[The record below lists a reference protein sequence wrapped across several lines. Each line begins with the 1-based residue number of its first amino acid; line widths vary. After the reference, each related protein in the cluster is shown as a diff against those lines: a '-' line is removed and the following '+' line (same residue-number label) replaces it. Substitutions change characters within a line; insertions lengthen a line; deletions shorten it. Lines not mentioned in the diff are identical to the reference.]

1 MRDDGAWSL
10 VVVMPPAMRNI
21 LRVWQL
27 ETRNLAGSVYPAS
40 TVAMVQVRA
49 ALADLGIDTPP
60 VVVQRTGTHAALD
73 SAADRARAMATGD
86 PRRVTDR
93 LQLRME
99 PQRFAVLAEAARKH
113 GYRSPQEAV
122 VAWVMSRAEAP
133 VPLAL
138 SDGTLRPPRGNATR
152 SARGATFVRHGGAE
166 KPHRKRERAVD
177 GVDYVAAHL
186 RLCRERA
193 ARDAWQRRGGRGKAP
208 ESTVDD
214 HLGRTVR
221 RGDPRM
227 MGTEALLRGR
237 EEMGGRR
244 SAVDTSG
251 MVRTYDGIGR
261 ARYSWERWQA

>member
-1 MRDDGAWSL
+1 MSPTLDDGAWSL
-10 VVVMPPAMRNI
+10 AVVMPPEMRDA
-21 LRVWQL
+21 LRAWQL
-27 ETRNLAGSVYPAS
+27 ETRNLAGSVYPAA

-49 ALADLGIDTPP
+49 ALADLGIDMPP

-73 SAADRARAMATGD
+73 SAAERQRAMATGD

-93 LQLRME
+93 LQLRVE
-99 PQRFAVLAEAARKH
+99 PQRFAVLADAARKH
-113 GYRSPQEAV
+113 GYCSTQEAV

-133 VPLAL
+133 VPPAL
-138 SDGTLRPPRGNATR
+138 SDGALRPPRGRPTKAAGP
-152 SARGATFVRHGGAE
+152 AR
-166 KPHRKRERAVD
+166 PHRKREHPVD

-193 ARDAWQRRGGRGKAP
+193 ARDAWLRRGKGKAP

-227 MGTEALLRGR
+227 MGTEALIRWRDENSGN
-237 EEMGGRR
+237 R
-244 SAVDTSG
+244 STVDTSG
-251 MVRTYDGIGR
+251 MVRTHDDIGR
-261 ARYSWERWQA
+261 ARYSWGAWRA

>member
-1 MRDDGAWSL
+1 MSPMRDDGAWSL
-10 VVVMPPAMRNI
+10 AVVLTPAMRNI

-49 ALADLGIDTPP
+49 ALADLGIETPP
-60 VVVQRTGTHAALD
+60 VEVQRTGTHAALD

-93 LQLRME
+93 LQIRME
-99 PQRFAVLAEAARKH
+99 PQRFAVIAEAARRF

-133 VPLAL
+133 IPHAL
-138 SDGTLRPPRGNATR
+138 SSGALRPPKGNPSKRGP
-152 SARGATFVRHGGAE
+152 
-166 KPHRKRERAVD
+166 KPRAHPGH

-193 ARDAWQRRGGRGKAP
+193 ARDTWQRRGGKGKAP

-227 MGTEALLRGR
+227 VGTEALLRWR
-237 EEMGGRR
+237 EENSGNR
-244 SAVDTSG
+244 STVDTSG

-261 ARYSWERWQA
+261 ARYSWGRWQA

>member
-10 VVVMPPAMRNI
+10 VVVMPTAMRNI

-49 ALADLGIDTPP
+49 ALADLGIEMPP

-138 SDGTLRPPRGNATR
+138 SDGALRPPRGNP
-152 SARGATFVRHGGAE
+152 SKRGP
-166 KPHRKRERAVD
+166 KPRAQPGH

-186 RLCRERA
+186 RLCRERE

-227 MGTEALLRGR
+227 VGTEALIRWRG
-237 EEMGGRR
+237 ENSGNR
-244 SAVDTSG
+244 STVDTSG

>member
-1 MRDDGAWSL
+1 MSPMLDDGAWSMA
-10 VVVMPPAMRNI
+10 VVMPPAMRDI

-73 SAADRARAMATGD
+73 SAAERMRAMATGD

-99 PQRFAVLAEAARKH
+99 PQRFAVLADAARKY
-113 GYRSPQEAV
+113 GYRSTQEAV
-122 VAWVMSRAEAP
+122 VAWVMSRADAP
-133 VPLAL
+133 VPPAL
-138 SDGTLRPPRGNATR
+138 SDGTLRPPRGRPTKA
-152 SARGATFVRHGGAE
+152 AGPP
-166 KPHRKRERAVD
+166 KPHQKRERAVD

-193 ARDAWQRRGGRGKAP
+193 ARDAWQRRGGRGRAP

-214 HLGRTVR
+214 HIGRTVR

-227 MGTEALLRGR
+227 MGTEALLRAR
-237 EEMGGRR
+237 EENGGHRR
-244 SAVDTSG
+244 TVDTSG
-251 MVRTYDGIGR
+251 MVRTYDGVGR
-261 ARYSWERWQA
+261 ARYSWGCWQT

>member
-1 MRDDGAWSL
+1 MSPMRDDGAREMI
-10 VVVMPPAMRNI
+10 VVMPPAMRDQ
-21 LRVWQL
+21 LRAWQL
-27 ETRNLAGSVYPAS
+27 ETRNLAGSVYPAL

-49 ALADLGIDTPP
+49 ALADLGIEMPP
-60 VVVQRTGTHAALD
+60 IDVQRTGTHAALD
-73 SAADRARAMATGD
+73 SAADRALAMATGG
-86 PRRVTDR
+86 PRHTIDR
-93 LQLRME
+93 LRICME
-99 PQRFAVLAEAARKH
+99 PRRFAVIAEAARSL

-133 VPLAL
+133 IPHAL
-138 SDGTLRPPRGNATR
+138 SSGALRPPKGNPSKRGP
-152 SARGATFVRHGGAE
+152 
-166 KPHRKRERAVD
+166 KPRAHPGH

-193 ARDAWQRRGGRGKAP
+193 ARDAWLRRGKGKAP

-237 EEMGGRR
+237 EENSGNR
-244 SAVDTSG
+244 STVDTSG
-251 MVRTYDGIGR
+251 MVRTHDDIGR
-261 ARYSWERWQA
+261 ARYSWGAWRA